1 MTSTS
6 IFSSMSCLAWSI
18 CCGDPRMI
26 KSLKLGS
33 PLGGGCREIS
43 TNAPVCWLMDLTF
56 SPPLPITSPHFWA
69 GIEKVI
75 SPPGGPQP
83 PCPPPRPL
91 LPEGIPG
98 GPGGPCGQL
107 YHITSHMSSTS
118 KPLVILPHPTMLKN
132 KKNKAK
138 HLIYP
143 NIYGRYD
150 VRPSSI
156 DLWCFRGWQLIRTP
170 CPSSL
175 TRMLC
180 SRSLMIWAA
189 CSQRSGGPLMC
200 AILSGPVP
208 SSGRDLKVH

>member
-107 YHITSHMSSTS
+107 YHITSHMPSTS
-118 KPLVILPHPTMLKN
+118 QPLVSLPHLTMF
-132 KKNKAK
+132 KKKKKKAK

-150 VRPSSI
+150 VRPPSI
-156 DLWCFRGWQLIRTP
+156 NL
-170 CPSSL
+170 
-175 TRMLC
+175 
-180 SRSLMIWAA
+180 
-189 CSQRSGGPLMC
+189 
-200 AILSGPVP
+200 
-208 SSGRDLKVH
+208 